1 MTRPTPLSQ
10 IVADDLLIDRVAGR
24 EPAGDDPIASLLA
37 ALAEHADRPLGRAP
51 TGRRF
56 RRHRVLSAL
65 AALTVGASGAGVA
78 AAATV
83 PDGTPSAAPALVTR
97 APHRPASG
105 PGAELV
111 RDASGRVLVVGAD
124 GTRFDSAWLPD
135 GVSPV
140 LFTPAGVLGRASG
153 AEASRFRWAALPGST
168 ALLRA
173 GPKQG
178 LEGPDLEPADATLT
192 DEAQQDAATGPID
205 DAATPVDPAAAPV
218 EQPAPEPNGATT
230 SAATPSD
237 DATTATTPSDDATSA
252 TTPTDDA
259 TDQSDATPSG
269 PETTGPT
276 DAGKPAD
283 TGKPAEQALAR
294 QAPLRRRA
302 GSWPPLRHGRR
313 RQPAAAGPTGAWRPS
328 NRRSDR
334 NTPAELGSS
343 RRRWSRGRT
352 HESDHGAAADRPCGR
367 AGGPLLGLRPRF
379 GTDGPPRRL
388 P

>member
-283 TGKPAEQALAR
+283 TGKPAELGKPPFAGEPGVGRHSGTDDADNLPPQALPGPG
-294 QAPLRRRA
+294 APA
-302 GSWPPLRHGRR
+302 IDAPIATPPPSSAPVDDGGLV
-313 RQPAAAGPTGAWRPS
+313 AAPTNPIMVPLPTVPVAVLVDPS
-328 NRRSDR
+328 
-334 NTPAELGSS
+334 
-343 RRRWSRGRT
+343 
-352 HESDHGAAADRPCGR
+352 
-367 AGGPLLGLRPRF
+367 
-379 GTDGPPRRL
+379 
-388 P
+388 

>member
-1 MTRPTPLSQ
+1 VTRPTPLGQ
-10 IVADDLLIDRVAGR
+10 VVADDLLIDLVAGR
-24 EPAGDDPIASLLA
+24 QPAGDDPIASLLA
-37 ALAEHADRPLGRAP
+37 ALAEHADRPLGRAT

-83 PDGTPSAAPALVTR
+83 PDGTPAAAPALVTR
-97 APHRPASG
+97 APHRPASD

-168 ALLRA
+168 ALLLA
-173 GPKQG
+173 GPEQG
-178 LEGPDLEPADATLT
+178 LAGPDAGAADATPT
-192 DEAQQDAATGPID
+192 EEAQQDATTGPID

-218 EQPAPEPNGATT
+218 EQPAPEPSGATT

-237 DATTATTPSDDATSA
+237 DATTATTPTDDATTATTPSDDATDPSA
-252 TTPTDDA
+252 GADE
-259 TDQSDATPSG
+259 SDATPSG
-269 PETTGPT
+269 SETTGSA

-283 TGKPAEQALAR
+283 TGKPASAGEPGVGRPSGTEDADHLPPQALPGPGVPAID
-294 QAPLRRRA
+294 APM
-302 GSWPPLRHGRR
+302 STPPASSA
-313 RQPAAAGPTGAWRPS
+313 PADDGGLVAAPTIPVMVPLSTVPMAVLADPS
-328 NRRSDR
+328 
-334 NTPAELGSS
+334 
-343 RRRWSRGRT
+343 
-352 HESDHGAAADRPCGR
+352 
-367 AGGPLLGLRPRF
+367 
-379 GTDGPPRRL
+379 
-388 P
+388 